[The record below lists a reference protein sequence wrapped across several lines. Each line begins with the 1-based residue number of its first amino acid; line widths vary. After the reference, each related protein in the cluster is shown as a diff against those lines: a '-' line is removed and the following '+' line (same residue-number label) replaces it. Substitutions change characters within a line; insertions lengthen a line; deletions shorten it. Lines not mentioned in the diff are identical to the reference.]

1 MKSFGTWV
9 ARGFTLLVLAV
20 VVGWTALAIYYSN
33 LPWPMARLVLSGA
46 FVLGSLAVLAAVHP
60 LRRGAVVVLSGFL
73 TVLVW
78 FFLIPPS
85 NDRDWQRDVAVPAH
99 ATIDGDRVTIENV
112 RNSEYR
118 SETDYTPRYETRTY
132 DLKALRSVDLFLVYW
147 GSPLIAHTILSF
159 VFDGDRYLA
168 VSIETRKNGAEAY
181 SAVRGFFRQYELF
194 YVVADERD
202 VVRLRTNYRH
212 EDVYLF
218 RLVATPAFARQVLV
232 DYLETVNRLG
242 DRPQWYNALTH
253 NCTTAVRGHMV
264 PYVKNA
270 VWSWKILLNGRL
282 DEYLYAIG
290 AVRQDLPLAELRAR
304 GHVNDRARAAE
315 HDPDF
320 SRQIRE
326 GVPARFSAP

>member
-1 MKSFGTWV
+1 VKSFGTWV

-20 VVGWTALAIYYSN
+20 VVGWSALAIHYSN

-46 FVLGSLAVLAAVHP
+46 FVLSSLAVLAAVRP
-60 LRRGAVVVLSGFL
+60 LRRGAIVVLSGFL
-73 TVLVW
+73 IVLVW

-85 NDRDWQRDVAVPAH
+85 NDRDWQRDVTVLAH

-112 RNSEYR
+112 RNNAYR

-181 SAVRGFFRQYELF
+181 SAVRRFFRQYELF

-218 RLVATPAFARQVLV
+218 RLVATPAFAREVLL
-232 DYLETVNRLG
+232 DYLATVNKLG
-242 DRPQWYNALTH
+242 DRPEWYNALTH

-282 DEYLYAIG
+282 DEHLYAIG

-304 GHVNDRARAAE
+304 GHVNNRARAAE

-320 SRQIRE
+320 SRRVRE